1 MTQTRRQLHSRAAT
15 SSLRCAALSG
25 ERTNNSTSTSLLPR
39 GSFIRA
45 RMAAGFSSDSISVIL
60 RARLAL
66 DLVDLVLA
74 EVLAGAFA
82 LAFAFLAMIA
92 SLTLPLRPQ

>member
-45 RMAAGFSSDSISVIL
+45 RIAAGCSSDAISVIL

-66 DLVDLVLA
+66 DLVDFVLT
-74 EVLAGAFA
+74 GAFA

-92 SLTLPLRPQ
+92 SMTLPLRLQ